1 LVFHRF
7 LRAFLHLSEQD
18 AQRIRK
24 ALDTLAENPRTPGMI
39 KLTNAPVANYRY
51 RVGDYRLLFEIDDDN
66 RQILLYDIIR
76 RDERTYKRR

>member
-1 LVFHRF
+1 
-7 LRAFLHLSEQD
+7 
-18 AQRIRK
+18 
-24 ALDTLAENPRTPGMI
+24 MI